1 MLGEDITLISGEKI
15 YRALHKVE
23 RIKFHGLGLIE
34 PFGRSVSYTQR
45 SGSNVLSGT
54 SVTDLF
60 NRSKQVLQ
68 GTGYKNGDHI
78 SFGITSKG
86 RVWSFRRENISE
98 LVTWGKDWQVIF
110 WTKSI
115 DTPDL
120 CRPSL
125 LPKPKLYNIFR

>member
-1 MLGEDITLISGEKI
+1 M
-15 YRALHKVE
+15 
-23 RIKFHGLGLIE
+23 
-34 PFGRSVSYTQR
+34 
-45 SGSNVLSGT
+45 
-54 SVTDLF
+54 
-60 NRSKQVLQ
+60 LQ

-98 LVTWGKDWQVIF
+98 LLKWGKDWQVIF

-125 LPKPKLYNIFR
+125 LLNLNFIISLDNGLWRNDLYLYAFSWSFP